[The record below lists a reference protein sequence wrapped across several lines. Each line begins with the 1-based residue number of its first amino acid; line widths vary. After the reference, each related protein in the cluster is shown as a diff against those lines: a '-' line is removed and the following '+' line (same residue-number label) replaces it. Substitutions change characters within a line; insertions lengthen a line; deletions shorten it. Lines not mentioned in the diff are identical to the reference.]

1 MEAIKKI
8 ARLENIL
15 SICLFF
21 KHLSLSMLIKRR
33 VQFCSAWKLQL
44 YKRYLHK
51 CLAWKKLNE
60 SFSIKPGLEKKER
73 KITKLEKN
81 EKGLQKNKS
90 SSFNSVNTYLFKVNN
105 RNIRQ
110 KVWNMFKINYTNT
123 KTTSMI
129 KPFSSIWTTLN
140 K

>member
-1 MEAIKKI
+1 
-8 ARLENIL
+8 
-15 SICLFF
+15 
-21 KHLSLSMLIKRR
+21 MLIKRR
-33 VQFCSAWKLQL
+33 VQFCPAWKLQL
-44 YKRYLHK
+44 YKRYLYK

-60 SFSIKPGLEKKER
+60 SFSKKPGLEKKER
-73 KITKLEKN
+73 KRTKLEKN

-90 SSFNSVNTYLFKVNN
+90 SSFNSVNTYLFKVNT